1 MHSSCTR
8 TCSHMAGKDPA
19 TLSAGLLEG
28 GPRAHGIHESEVSFF
43 SARVYSHCRV
53 SVHTIKAQRFDS
65 FGG

>member
-1 MHSSCTR
+1 
-8 TCSHMAGKDPA
+8 MAGKDPA